1 MGVPPD
7 FWADQLE
14 RWRHM
19 TVESARSLSFRW
31 LRLLLPDPRPA
42 PGDTKQEKR
51 EVLLLWGI
59 GLTVATR
66 AMLVQMYQ
74 IYGSMSSV

>member
-7 FWADQLE
+7 FRADQLE

-31 LRLLLPDPRPA
+31 LILLLPDPRPT
-42 PGDTKQEKR
+42 PDDTKQEKR
-51 EVLLLWGI
+51 EVLLPWGYGPY
-59 GLTVATR
+59 GLTEPC
-66 AMLVQMYQ
+66 
-74 IYGSMSSV
+74 